1 MVGRVIRVLFGF
13 IVASLAAGLALVL
26 FVNTPNDLAA
36 EMSGD
41 RLSETGVLALAVG
54 TQAAVF
60 AAPFAFIGAAL
71 SEWKGYASW
80 LYSALVGVIIAVIG
94 FAVQYAGEAGGS
106 HTIFNSYA
114 LAAFMVAGLVGGLV
128 YWVLAGAAAK
138 PASPA
143 SPPPSDD
150 KPLPVPFAIKKPDA
164 SNA

>member
-1 MVGRVIRVLFGF
+1 MIGRVIRVLFGF

-26 FVNTPNDLAA
+26 FVNTPNELAA

-71 SEWKGYASW
+71 SEWKGYANW
-80 LYSALVGVIIAVIG
+80 LYSAAVGVIIAVIG
-94 FAVQYAGEAGGS
+94 FAVQYAGEAGGIA
-106 HTIFNSYA
+106 TILNSYA
-114 LAAFMVAGLVGGLV
+114 LAAFIVAGLVGGLV
-128 YWVLAGAAAK
+128 YWLLAGAAAK
-138 PASPA
+138 PAAP
-143 SPPPSDD
+143 PPPSED

-164 SNA
+164 SSA

>member
-13 IVASLAAGLALVL
+13 IAASLAAGLVLVL

-36 EMSGD
+36 ELSGD

-80 LYSALVGVIIAVIG
+80 LYSALVGVIIAAIG
-94 FAVQYAGEAGGS
+94 FAVQYAGEAGVP

-114 LAAFMVAGLVGGLV
+114 LAAFIVSGLVGGLV
-128 YWVLAGAAAK
+128 YWLLAGAAAK
-138 PASPA
+138 SAPPAA
-143 SPPPSDD
+143 PSSEDR
-150 KPLPVPFAIKKPDA
+150 PLPVPFAIKKPDA